1 MRRIAALAL
10 LTFVAVLCYAGN
22 AFATDTYYALGDSYS
37 SGVGTRAYY
46 DSNCKRSYWA
56 YPQLIADH
64 WPHKPNPPVPK
75 STGVNL
81 HNYTCAGATVST
93 VLSTQVPHIPNYTTY
108 VTISVG
114 GNDAGFGSVIQQ
126 CAKPWPFTCGGDID
140 KAQDY
145 IRNTLPSRLQNLYA
159 TIRRRA
165 PFAQVIVMGYPRL
178 FGPQECNGAARIS
191 TGEQKRLNQTADLL
205 HDVEL
210 WETAASG
217 PAFHFV
223 DPRPNF
229 VGHAI
234 CSGSKEWLNGLSNPT
249 GESFHPN
256 RNGQYAYF
264 QILLWDMV
272 AGGW

>member
-1 MRRIAALAL
+1 VGELADPVLQLGDGLRLVPHLQLQPLVERDVAAGARLAL
-10 LTFVAVLCYAGN
+10 PG
-22 AFATDTYYALGDSYS
+22 
-37 SGVGTRAYY
+37 
-46 DSNCKRSYWA
+46 
-56 YPQLIADH
+56 
-64 WPHKPNPPVPK
+64 
-75 STGVNL
+75 
-81 HNYTCAGATVST
+81 
-93 VLSTQVPHIPNYTTY
+93 
-108 VTISVG
+108 
-114 GNDAGFGSVIQQ
+114 
-126 CAKPWPFTCGGDID
+126 
-140 KAQDY
+140 
-145 IRNTLPSRLQNLYA
+145 RLQNLYA